1 MKLKNIIKKCAKK
14 ILNDDVKIINT
25 KINYENFS
33 KAMKDL
39 IKRNKALLSSEDHF
53 GKRPDNKDFYPVVK
67 KIENGFNLLFKELNE
82 YDEDGYIP
90 PLEAQTVSSG
100 NPIKSKPF
108 PMCEEFILK
117 TLLKR
122 SLYQYPSITG
132 NVKCKAHVVNYLI
145 REGFRE
151 KTCKGYDG
159 IGVENV
165 VFTCSTTQGFQ
176 FVLETILR
184 DEDVI
189 LVTGPNY
196 GLFAIAPE
204 RINARVEVLNLCEE
218 DNFFVNPKK
227 LANKI
232 DEINLELKNKFK
244 DKLNYIPKVAAFL
257 NINPHNPIG
266 NVMSKKNIDIL
277 KGIGDVCLEK
287 GVFVIDDLIY
297 RDLTYDRDNLA
308 LPLASMPKY
317 FNNTITLLGLSKAY
331 GLASFRAACVIAPI
345 PICNG
350 LNEKLFC
357 NVNTMPVLQVNAMAG
372 AYNGTNKRYRMAKR
386 YFKPLIKKYIHR
398 LNLFRSL
405 IEGIDVIEEKSEK
418 NKIIREI
425 NRCVKNKE
433 RASILL
439 NGIENLEIRKNTLP
453 TSGFFAIVDF
463 TRLKGKTIDKHK
475 IKNEQDLI
483 RYLYKKS
490 KFKTI
495 MGENMSWPYEDEII
509 GRFDFA
515 IDLKDLISNIW
526 KLHLS
531 LDRRFVCIKD

>member
-132 NVKCKAHVVNYLI
+132 KVKCKAHGVNYLI

-151 KTCKGYDG
+151 KPCKGYDG

-232 DEINLELKNKFK
+232 DDEEGLGI
-244 DKLNYIPKVAAFL
+244 
-257 NINPHNPIG
+257 
-266 NVMSKKNIDIL
+266 IDM
-277 KGIGDVCLEK
+277 E
-287 GVFVIDDLIY
+287 
-297 RDLTYDRDNLA
+297 
-308 LPLASMPKY
+308 
-317 FNNTITLLGLSKAY
+317 
-331 GLASFRAACVIAPI
+331 
-345 PICNG
+345 
-350 LNEKLFC
+350 
-357 NVNTMPVLQVNAMAG
+357 
-372 AYNGTNKRYRMAKR
+372 
-386 YFKPLIKKYIHR
+386 
-398 LNLFRSL
+398 
-405 IEGIDVIEEKSEK
+405 
-418 NKIIREI
+418 
-425 NRCVKNKE
+425 VK
-433 RASILL
+433 
-439 NGIENLEIRKNTLP
+439 
-453 TSGFFAIVDF
+453 
-463 TRLKGKTIDKHK
+463 H
-475 IKNEQDLI
+475 
-483 RYLYKKS
+483 
-490 KFKTI
+490 
-495 MGENMSWPYEDEII
+495 
-509 GRFDFA
+509 
-515 IDLKDLISNIW
+515 
-526 KLHLS
+526 
-531 LDRRFVCIKD
+531 LDRRISGDVVMSHPEFGELVGFINKSFTISMHQKGTFEYIFKDEGLVSEKDSEGYQKNNLLATQLIGPLLVKNPAILNYYVKTLCKKVKDIDYIYERKSYAVTLEALKQRIK